1 MPVRKSRNKN
11 VRTTKQHLCF
21 GSIFMADNGQLFLIV
36 GNSGSGKD
44 SLLKQVLY
52 LWPASAK
59 PLRIPQRYITR
70 PPHDSEP
77 YISITPEEFFDLK
90 RRGKF
95 CLTWQ
100 VYDINYG
107 IPADILDWM
116 RQGQHVIVNVSRDII
131 NRARKN
137 MPALKVIFVKVPLD
151 ITLQRLRSR
160 CREPETDPAFQQR
173 LQRAKDNQI
182 LKDADF
188 TVDNSG
194 SLETAAGTLL
204 QYLLSFE

>member
-1 MPVRKSRNKN
+1 MQSLGTN
-11 VRTTKQHLCF
+11 
-21 GSIFMADNGQLFLIV
+21 IMADKGQLFMIV

-44 SLLKQVLY
+44 SLLTQVLR

-59 PLRIPQRYITR
+59 PIRIPQRYITR

-77 YISITPEEFFDLK
+77 YISVTPEEFIDLE
-90 RRGKF
+90 RRRKF

-100 VYDINYG
+100 VYGMNYG
-107 IPADILDWM
+107 VPAEILDWM
-116 RQGQHVIVNVSRDII
+116 KQGQHVIVNVSRNILH
-131 NRARKN
+131 RAREN
-137 MPALKVIFVKVPLD
+137 MPDIKVIFVKVPLD

-173 LQRAKDNQI
+173 LQRAKENQV

>member
-1 MPVRKSRNKN
+1 
-11 VRTTKQHLCF
+11 
-21 GSIFMADNGQLFLIV
+21 MADMGQLFLIV

-44 SLLKQVLY
+44 SLLEQVLR
-52 LWPASAK
+52 LWPSSAK
-59 PLRIPQRYITR
+59 PLRIPQRTITR
-70 PPHDSEP
+70 PPHASEP
-77 YISITPEEFFDLK
+77 YISVTPEEFYDLK

-100 VYDINYG
+100 VYGMNYG
-107 IPADILDWM
+107 VPAEILEWM
-116 RQGQHVIVNVSRDII
+116 QQGQHVIVNVSRDII
-131 NRARKN
+131 KQARKN
-137 MPALKVIFVKVPLD
+137 MPALKVVFVKVPLD
-151 ITLQRLRSR
+151 ISLQRLRSR

-173 LQRAKDNQI
+173 LQRAKDNQL
-182 LKDADF
+182 LKEADF

>member
-1 MPVRKSRNKN
+1 
-11 VRTTKQHLCF
+11 
-21 GSIFMADNGQLFLIV
+21 MANSGQLFLIV

-44 SLLKQVLY
+44 SLLKQVLRQ
-52 LWPASAK
+52 WPASAK
-59 PLRIPQRYITR
+59 PLRIPQRTITR

-77 YISITPEEFFDLK
+77 YISVTPEEFFDLN
-90 RRGKF
+90 RRDKF

-100 VYDINYG
+100 VYGIYYG
-107 IPADILDWM
+107 VPAEILDWM

-131 NRARKN
+131 HQARKN
-137 MPALKVIFVKVPLD
+137 MPAPKVIFVKVPLD
-151 ITLQRLRSR
+151 ISLQRLRLR

-173 LQRAKDNQI
+173 LQRAKDNQV

-194 SLETAAGTLL
+194 SLETAAGMLL